1 MIQVEDLQCKGL
13 KIMQD
18 KSLYTFTSD
27 SVVLANFIKVKRG
40 ERALE
45 IGTGS
50 GVISL
55 LLTAKMNPKE
65 IVAFEIQPGLA
76 SLAEENVKLNHIENI
91 RVIADRI
98 QNYKR
103 YFKDG
108 EFDVVFSNPPYMTTD
123 ENFKNRLARDT
134 ARHDS
139 SLKIDE
145 LCECAGRALKFGGR
159 FYLVYDPSR
168 VCELIYNLVK
178 YKLEPKVMFFTE
190 NGKHQ
195 VKLVVIEAVKG
206 GKHGV
211 KVLPPLETNDSDG
224 KYIEALHTRNFV
236 K

>member
-103 YFKDG
+103 YF
-108 EFDVVFSNPPYMTTD
+108 N
-123 ENFKNRLARDT
+123 NF
-134 ARHDS
+134 
-139 SLKIDE
+139 
-145 LCECAGRALKFGGR
+145 R
-159 FYLVYDPSR
+159 FCV
-168 VCELIYNLVK
+168 
-178 YKLEPKVMFFTE
+178 
-190 NGKHQ
+190 
-195 VKLVVIEAVKG
+195 
-206 GKHGV
+206 
-211 KVLPPLETNDSDG
+211 
-224 KYIEALHTRNFV
+224 
-236 K
+236 